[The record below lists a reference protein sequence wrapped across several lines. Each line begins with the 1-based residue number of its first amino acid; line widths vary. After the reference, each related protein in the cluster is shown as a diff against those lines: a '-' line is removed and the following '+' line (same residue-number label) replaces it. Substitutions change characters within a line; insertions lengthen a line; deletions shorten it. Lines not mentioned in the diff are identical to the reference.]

1 MKTTRLAGYVGYA
14 LRRAQGVIFADLSQ
28 ALAPLLLR
36 PVQFTVL
43 LLIDQNPGTTQSLVS
58 EALGIQK
65 ANFVATIA
73 DLENRALIR
82 RRKSESDARSYSLNL
97 TARGR
102 VLLQRAL
109 DLQSQHE
116 ERLIAQI
123 GPDERLH
130 LLAML
135 HRLAQLPVT
144 EPVKMTVNSHAALPD
159 SQQTAAKDWRAT
171 G

>member
-1 MKTTRLAGYVGYA
+1 MTPLVGYVGYA

-28 ALAPLLLR
+28 ALAPLILR

-43 LLIDQNPGTTQSLVS
+43 LLIDQNPGTTQSCVS
-58 EALGIQK
+58 AALGIQK

-73 DLENRALIR
+73 DLEGRALIR

-97 TARGR
+97 TPRGR
-102 VLLQRAL
+102 ALLQRAL
-109 DLQSQHE
+109 ELQSQHE
-116 ERLIAQI
+116 ARVIGQI
-123 GPDERLH
+123 GLEERLH
-130 LLAML
+130 LLALL

-144 EPVKMTVNSHAALPD
+144 EPVKIAARSHPVRPD
-159 SQQTAAKDWRAT
+159 SEHAAAKDWQVA